1 MKPHTSLSVWAIFV
15 ALLTFGITNASA
27 QQVLLPP
34 TPSAWTAS
42 LETVAS
48 TEDTSNG
55 SSAGT
60 SSTATDGSS
69 TGTSS
74 TATGSC
80 HLFVTR
86 SGHRALTRCSLTNFT
101 PTTFSFFTHRF
112 GLENQLLAAVDTI
125 DGDSAASVTLEMP
138 PASFVDALLT
148 GDARLDLQDAAGS
161 LMRGT
166 FSEAETTITTFNL
179 DGAQVVPPSDSLATG
194 QCSVLVAAIPA
205 LVGIDC
211 SLSTTTAD
219 TITLNAGTRGKT
231 GNTLETFTIPVGDRH
246 PTAWVP
252 ANSVLIQTTNSP
264 APYYLNVGTGTDAI
278 RGQADGCRRNKY
290 TLCLQDRFVIT
301 SEGDLGFDDK
311 TRGSGE
317 AEPISLQLGL
327 LRLRGTNKSGIQ
339 INTLSGVTAYIK
351 NSCAALQTFTVQL
364 TLNANATNVTVRDTR
379 TNLSRIFALD
389 TNTETVI
396 DRTTFLCE

>member
-1 MKPHTSLSVWAIFV
+1 MKPHTSLSVWTIFAAV
-15 ALLTFGITNASA
+15 LAFGITSASA
-27 QQVLLPP
+27 QQVLLPSA
-34 TPSAWTAS
+34 PSAWTAS

-55 SSAGT
+55 SS
-60 SSTATDGSS
+60 TATNNNPD
-69 TGTSS
+69 

-80 HLFVTR
+80 NLFVTR

-112 GLENQLLAAVDTI
+112 GLENQLLASVDTI
-125 DGDSAASVTLEMP
+125 DGDSAASVILEMP

-166 FSEAETTITTFNL
+166 FSEIETTITTFTL
-179 DGAQVVPPSDSLATG
+179 DGAQVIPPSDSLATG
-194 QCSVLVAAIPA
+194 QCNVLVAKIPA

-211 SLSTTTAD
+211 SLSTATAD
-219 TITLNAGTRGKT
+219 TITLNAGTRGNT

-264 APYYLNVGTGTDAI
+264 APYYLTVGTGTDAI

-327 LRLRGTNKSGIQ
+327 LRLRGTNKSGLQ

-364 TLNANATNVTVRDTR
+364 TLNAGPTNVTVRDTQ

-389 TNTETVI
+389 TNTQSVV

>member
-1 MKPHTSLSVWAIFV
+1 MKPHTSLSVWTVFV
-15 ALLTFGITNASA
+15 AVLAFGITSASA
-27 QQVLLPP
+27 QQVLLPSA
-34 TPSAWTAS
+34 PSAWTAS
-42 LETVAS
+42 METVAS

-55 SSAGT
+55 SS
-60 SSTATDGSS
+60 TATDNNPD
-69 TGTSS
+69 

-80 HLFVTR
+80 NLFVTR
-86 SGHRALTRCSLTNFT
+86 SGHRALTRCSLANFT
-101 PTTFSFFTHRF
+101 PTTFSFSTNRF
-112 GLENQLLAAVDTI
+112 GLENQLLASVDTI
-125 DGDSAASVTLEMP
+125 EGDSATSVILEMP

-166 FSEAETTITTFNL
+166 FSEAETTLTTLTL
-179 DGAQVVPPSDSLATG
+179 DGAQVIPPSDSLATG
-194 QCSVLVAAIPA
+194 QCNVLVAKIPA

-211 SLSTTTAD
+211 SLSTATAD
-219 TITLNAGTRGKT
+219 TITLNAGSRGKT

-364 TLNANATNVTVRDTR
+364 TLNANATNVTVRDTQ
-379 TNLSRIFALD
+379 TNLSRIFNLD
-389 TNTETVI
+389 ANKESVV

>member
-1 MKPHTSLSVWAIFV
+1 MKPHTSLSVWTIFAAV
-15 ALLTFGITNASA
+15 LAFGITSASA
-27 QQVLLPP
+27 QQVLLPSA
-34 TPSAWTAS
+34 PSAWTAS

-55 SSAGT
+55 SS
-60 SSTATDGSS
+60 TATNNNPD
-69 TGTSS
+69 

-80 HLFVTR
+80 NLFVTR

-112 GLENQLLAAVDTI
+112 GLENQLLASVDTI
-125 DGDSAASVTLEMP
+125 DGDSAASVILEMP

-166 FSEAETTITTFNL
+166 FSEIETTITTFTL
-179 DGAQVVPPSDSLATG
+179 DGAQVIPPSDSLATG
-194 QCSVLVAAIPA
+194 QCNVLVAKIPA

-211 SLSTTTAD
+211 SLSTATAD
-219 TITLNAGTRGKT
+219 TITLNAGTRGNT

-327 LRLRGTNKSGIQ
+327 LRLRGTNKSGLQ

-364 TLNANATNVTVRDTR
+364 TLNAGPTNVTVRDTQ

-389 TNTETVI
+389 TNTQSVV

>member
-1 MKPHTSLSVWAIFV
+1 M
-15 ALLTFGITNASA
+15 
-27 QQVLLPP
+27 
-34 TPSAWTAS
+34 
-42 LETVAS
+42 ETVAS

-55 SSAGT
+55 SS
-60 SSTATDGSS
+60 TATDNNPD
-69 TGTSS
+69 

-80 HLFVTR
+80 NLFVTR
-86 SGHRALTRCSLTNFT
+86 SGHRALTRCSLANFT
-101 PTTFSFFTHRF
+101 PTTFSFSTNRF
-112 GLENQLLAAVDTI
+112 GLENQLLASVDTI
-125 DGDSAASVTLEMP
+125 EGDSATSVILEMP

-166 FSEAETTITTFNL
+166 FSEAETTLTTLTL
-179 DGAQVVPPSDSLATG
+179 DGAQVIPPSDSLATG
-194 QCSVLVAAIPA
+194 QCNVLVAKIPA

-211 SLSTTTAD
+211 SLSTATAD
-219 TITLNAGTRGKT
+219 TITLNAGSRGKT

>member
-15 ALLTFGITNASA
+15 AVLAFGITSASA
-27 QQVLLPP
+27 QQVLLPSA
-34 TPSAWTAS
+34 PSAWTAS
-42 LETVAS
+42 METVAS

-55 SSAGT
+55 SS
-60 SSTATDGSS
+60 TATDNNPD
-69 TGTSS
+69 

-80 HLFVTR
+80 NLFVTR
-86 SGHRALTRCSLTNFT
+86 SGHRALTRCSLANFT
-101 PTTFSFFTHRF
+101 PTTFSFSTNRF
-112 GLENQLLAAVDTI
+112 GLENQLLASVDTI
-125 DGDSAASVTLEMP
+125 EGDSATSVILEMP

-166 FSEAETTITTFNL
+166 FSEAETTLTTLTL
-179 DGAQVVPPSDSLATG
+179 DGAQVIPPSDSLATG
-194 QCSVLVAAIPA
+194 QCNVLVAKIPA

-211 SLSTTTAD
+211 SLSTATAD
-219 TITLNAGTRGKT
+219 TITLNAGSRGKT

-327 LRLRGTNKSGIQ
+327 LRLRGTNKSGLQ

>member
-1 MKPHTSLSVWAIFV
+1 MKPHTSLSVWTVFV
-15 ALLTFGITNASA
+15 AVLAFGITSASA
-27 QQVLLPP
+27 QQVLLPSA
-34 TPSAWTAS
+34 PSAWTAS
-42 LETVAS
+42 METVAS

-55 SSAGT
+55 SS
-60 SSTATDGSS
+60 TATDNNPD
-69 TGTSS
+69 

-80 HLFVTR
+80 NLFVTR
-86 SGHRALTRCSLTNFT
+86 SGHRALTRCSLANFT
-101 PTTFSFFTHRF
+101 PTTFSFSTNRF
-112 GLENQLLAAVDTI
+112 GLENQLLASVDTI
-125 DGDSAASVTLEMP
+125 EGDSATSVILEMP

-166 FSEAETTITTFNL
+166 FSEAETTLTTLTL
-179 DGAQVVPPSDSLATG
+179 DGAQVIPPSDSLATG
-194 QCSVLVAAIPA
+194 QCNVLVAKIPA

-211 SLSTTTAD
+211 SLSTATAD
-219 TITLNAGTRGKT
+219 TITLNAGSRGKT

>member
-55 SSAGT
+55 SS
-60 SSTATDGSS
+60 TANGSNPD
-69 TGTSS
+69 
-74 TATGSC
+74 TATGNC
-80 HLFVTR
+80 NLFVTR

-101 PTTFSFFTHRF
+101 PTTFLFFTNRF
-112 GLENQLLAAVDTI
+112 GLENQLLASVDTT

-166 FSEAETTITTFNL
+166 FSEAETTITTVNL

-194 QCSVLVAAIPA
+194 QCNVLVAAIPA

-231 GNTLETFTIPVGDRH
+231 GNTLETFTIQVGDRH

-252 ANSVLIQTTNSP
+252 ANSVLIQTTDSP
-264 APYYLNVGTGTDAI
+264 APYYLDVGTGTDAI

-317 AEPISLQLGL
+317 AEPISLKFGL
-327 LRLRGTNKSGIQ
+327 LGMRGTNKSGLQ
-339 INTLSGVTAYIK
+339 INTLSGVTVYIK

-389 TNTETVI
+389 TNKQSVV

>member
-15 ALLTFGITNASA
+15 AVLTFGITNASA

-55 SSAGT
+55 SS
-60 SSTATDGSS
+60 TANGSNPD
-69 TGTSS
+69 
-74 TATGSC
+74 TATGTC
-80 HLFVTR
+80 NLFVTR

-112 GLENQLLAAVDTI
+112 GLENQLLASVDTT

-166 FSEAETTITTFNL
+166 FSEAETTITTVNL

-194 QCSVLVAAIPA
+194 QCNVLVAAIPA

-231 GNTLETFTIPVGDRH
+231 GNTLETFTIQVGDRH

-252 ANSVLIQTTNSP
+252 ANSVLIQTTDSP
-264 APYYLNVGTGTDAI
+264 APYYLDVGTGTDAI
-278 RGQADGCRRNKY
+278 RGQADGCRRDKY

-317 AEPISLQLGL
+317 AEPISLKFGL
-327 LRLRGTNKSGIQ
+327 LGMRGTNKSGLQ
-339 INTLSGVTAYIK
+339 INTLSGVTVYIK

-364 TLNANATNVTVRDTR
+364 TLNANATNVTVRDTQ
-379 TNLSRIFALD
+379 TNLSRIFTLD
-389 TNTETVI
+389 ANKESIV

>member
-15 ALLTFGITNASA
+15 AVLTFGITNASA

-55 SSAGT
+55 SS
-60 SSTATDGSS
+60 TANGSNPD
-69 TGTSS
+69 
-74 TATGSC
+74 TATGTC
-80 HLFVTR
+80 NLFVTR

-112 GLENQLLAAVDTI
+112 GLENQLLASVDTT

-194 QCSVLVAAIPA
+194 QCNVLVAAIPA

-231 GNTLETFTIPVGDRH
+231 GNTLETFTIQVGDRH

-252 ANSVLIQTTNSP
+252 ANSVLIQTTDSP
-264 APYYLNVGTGTDAI
+264 APYYLDVGTGTDAI
-278 RGQADGCRRNKY
+278 RGQADGCRRDKY

-317 AEPISLQLGL
+317 AEPISLKFGL
-327 LRLRGTNKSGIQ
+327 LGMRGTNKSGLQ
-339 INTLSGVTAYIK
+339 INTLSGVTVYIK

-364 TLNANATNVTVRDTR
+364 TLNANATNVTVRDTQ
-379 TNLSRIFALD
+379 TNLSRIFTLD
-389 TNTETVI
+389 ANKESIV

>member
-55 SSAGT
+55 SS
-60 SSTATDGSS
+60 TANGSNPD
-69 TGTSS
+69 
-74 TATGSC
+74 TATGTC
-80 HLFVTR
+80 NLFVTR

-112 GLENQLLAAVDTI
+112 GLENQLLASVDTT

-194 QCSVLVAAIPA
+194 QCNVLVAAIPA

-231 GNTLETFTIPVGDRH
+231 GNTLETFTIQVGDRH
-246 PTAWVP
+246 PTAWVT
-252 ANSVLIQTTNSP
+252 ANSVLIQTTDSP
-264 APYYLNVGTGTDAI
+264 APYYLDVGTGTDAI
-278 RGQADGCRRNKY
+278 RGQADGCRRDKY

-317 AEPISLQLGL
+317 AEPISLKFGL
-327 LRLRGTNKSGIQ
+327 LGMRGTNKSGLQ
-339 INTLSGVTAYIK
+339 INTLSGVTVYIK

-364 TLNANATNVTVRDTR
+364 TLNANATNVTVRDTQ
-379 TNLSRIFALD
+379 TNLSRIFTLD
-389 TNTETVI
+389 ANKESIV

>member
-1 MKPHTSLSVWAIFV
+1 MKPHTSLSVWTVFV
-15 ALLTFGITNASA
+15 AVLAFGITSASA
-27 QQVLLPP
+27 QQVLLPSA
-34 TPSAWTAS
+34 PSAWTAS
-42 LETVAS
+42 METVAS

-55 SSAGT
+55 SS
-60 SSTATDGSS
+60 TATDNNPD
-69 TGTSS
+69 

-80 HLFVTR
+80 NLFVTR
-86 SGHRALTRCSLTNFT
+86 SGHRALTRCSLANFT
-101 PTTFSFFTHRF
+101 PTTFSFSTNRF
-112 GLENQLLAAVDTI
+112 GLENQLLASVDTI
-125 DGDSAASVTLEMP
+125 EGDSATSVILEMP

-166 FSEAETTITTFNL
+166 FSEAETTITTFTL

-194 QCSVLVAAIPA
+194 QCNVLVAAIPA

-231 GNTLETFTIPVGDRH
+231 GNILGTFTIPVGDRH

>member
-1 MKPHTSLSVWAIFV
+1 MKPHTSLSVWTVFV
-15 ALLTFGITNASA
+15 AVLAFGITNASA

-34 TPSAWTAS
+34 APSAWTAS

-55 SSAGT
+55 SS
-60 SSTATDGSS
+60 TATGNNPD
-69 TGTSS
+69 

-80 HLFVTR
+80 NLFVTR

-112 GLENQLLAAVDTI
+112 GLANQLLASVDTI

-166 FSEAETTITTFNL
+166 FSEAETTITTFTL

-194 QCSVLVAAIPA
+194 QCNVLVAAIPA

-211 SLSTTTAD
+211 NLSSTTTAD
-219 TITLNAGTRGKT
+219 TITLNAGTRRKT
-231 GNTLETFTIPVGDRH
+231 GNILGTFTIPVGDRH

-301 SEGDLGFDDK
+301 AEGDLGFDDK

-317 AEPISLQLGL
+317 AEPISLKLGL
-327 LRLRGTNKSGIQ
+327 LRMRGTNKSGLQ

-389 TNTETVI
+389 TNKQSVV

>member
-15 ALLTFGITNASA
+15 AVLAFGITSASA
-27 QQVLLPP
+27 QQVLLPSA
-34 TPSAWTAS
+34 PSAWTVS

-55 SSAGT
+55 SS
-60 SSTATDGSS
+60 TATDNNAD
-69 TGTSS
+69 

-80 HLFVTR
+80 NLFVTS

-112 GLENQLLAAVDTI
+112 GLENQLLASVDTI

-166 FSEAETTITTFNL
+166 FSEAETTLTTLTL
-179 DGAQVVPPSDSLATG
+179 DGAQVIPPSDSLATG
-194 QCSVLVAAIPA
+194 QCNVLVAKIPA

-211 SLSTTTAD
+211 SLSTATAD

-231 GNTLETFTIPVGDRH
+231 GNTLETFTI
-246 PTAWVP
+246 
-252 ANSVLIQTTNSP
+252 
-264 APYYLNVGTGTDAI
+264 
-278 RGQADGCRRNKY
+278 
-290 TLCLQDRFVIT
+290 
-301 SEGDLGFDDK
+301 
-311 TRGSGE
+311 
-317 AEPISLQLGL
+317 
-327 LRLRGTNKSGIQ
+327 
-339 INTLSGVTAYIK
+339 
-351 NSCAALQTFTVQL
+351 
-364 TLNANATNVTVRDTR
+364 
-379 TNLSRIFALD
+379 
-389 TNTETVI
+389 
-396 DRTTFLCE
+396 

>member
-15 ALLTFGITNASA
+15 AVLTFGITNASA

-55 SSAGT
+55 SS
-60 SSTATDGSS
+60 TANGSNPD
-69 TGTSS
+69 
-74 TATGSC
+74 TATGTC
-80 HLFVTR
+80 NLFVTR

-101 PTTFSFFTHRF
+101 PTTFLFFTNRF
-112 GLENQLLAAVDTI
+112 GLENQLLASVDTT

-166 FSEAETTITTFNL
+166 FSEAETTITTVNL

-194 QCSVLVAAIPA
+194 QCNVLVAAIPA

-231 GNTLETFTIPVGDRH
+231 GNTLETFTIQVGDRH

-252 ANSVLIQTTNSP
+252 ANSVLIQTTDSP
-264 APYYLNVGTGTDAI
+264 APYYLDVGTGTDAI
-278 RGQADGCRRNKY
+278 RGQADGCRRDKY

-317 AEPISLQLGL
+317 AEPISLKFGL
-327 LRLRGTNKSGIQ
+327 LGMRGTNKSGLQ
-339 INTLSGVTAYIK
+339 INTLSGVTVYIK

-364 TLNANATNVTVRDTR
+364 TLNANATNVTVRDTQ
-379 TNLSRIFALD
+379 TNLSRIFNLD
-389 TNTETVI
+389 ANKESVV